1 MDKQTI
7 VCATGQDSLNYVF
20 TKFDELEVVDTITY
34 KQDLISVC
42 YEKNPSIVVVTD
54 NLGGKEFLYKEL
66 MWSYIKY
73 QYISFIFGHPFFF
86 IYYFYIYYIIFIIS

>member
-1 MDKQTI
+1 
-7 VCATGQDSLNYVF
+7 
-20 TKFDELEVVDTITY
+20 
-34 KQDLISVC
+34 
-42 YEKNPSIVVVTD
+42 
-54 NLGGKEFLYKEL
+54 